1 MATIAEMLIRLGMD
15 ASGLKQ
21 GAGQAKQEL
30 SGLEKSMKGVEQA
43 GKTMTSIGTAL
54 TMGVTTPLIG
64 ASTAVASFVVGAEG
78 MTKVRSAFDGI
89 ARSAGS
95 SGDAVLLAMQKGS
108 QGMMSNIDLMKN
120 FNLASQL
127 VSEDFAMKL
136 PEAFGYL
143 GKVSAATGESMDYM
157 LNSLIKGVGRLSPLI
172 LDNLGIQVDMNAA
185 YEAYGATLGKSVEE
199 MTKAEKQTAI
209 LNATMTALA
218 ENTAAMPE
226 NFGSVTASLKA
237 TFQNAKDA
245 IGETLLP
252 VLGEVTSSLTGAI
265 NKIVEMT
272 TEGGNLYPVLQKAGD
287 GFSNLVN
294 KVGDIVDKLSQLDPA
309 WVKTIADVVGFVAVL
324 GPALLVTGKLTTS
337 IVGMGKALTSL
348 MTTFGMTASAASA
361 ALGPIAIGL
370 AAIGVEIVLLSK
382 HNNDLAESTKKT
394 NQGMAQLA
402 DAVRSGIIDMP
413 TYNQLVADI
422 DRGYISLDQ
431 ALSSLPTKVSN
442 VTNAQ
447 NDQIMA
453 IFDASTSYKNYTEM
467 MAAAGIEIG
476 NVTEELYNS
485 EKGFGQNS
493 TAAAQS
499 ANSVTELLRV
509 YGNGAVVVAQT
520 AEELEQAALEM
531 EVMNQIATEAA
542 GIKSMTANF
551 SGMISYAQNYDQIQK
566 QINEKMTLMSQ
577 IDVNGDGIADV
588 GNAAKGTQED
598 LDNLTAEVEAL
609 NGALETMAAQAALS
623 MLQATIAIGGVTEA
637 EAKLFFDTA
646 VAMGQ
651 MTQAG
656 ADAAY
661 QSYGDSIKLMNLLEL
676 DPKTGE
682 ISVDNYDAMMAI
694 LAIDDMTIA
703 EKIAAIEAILSGEEA
718 VKSTIDGLAKN
729 RTATITVNAVAGNVT
744 AMFRAEGGDV
754 ARKNVYIVGEKGPE
768 IFVPNTDGQIIPNH
782 KIGDYASS
790 LNSGGAGSVVTNN
803 YNLSMPTTAN
813 AGDVKMAF
821 ELMEAWGT

>member
-43 GKTMTSIGTAL
+43 GKTMSSIGNAL
-54 TMGVTTPLIG
+54 TLGVTTPVMAAG
-64 ASTAVASFVVGAEG
+64 AAVASFVVGAAG

-89 ARSAGS
+89 AKSAGS

-108 QGMMSNIDLMKN
+108 QGMMSNIDIMKN

-172 LDNLGIQVDMNAA
+172 LDNLGIQVDLTAA

-199 MTKAEKQTAI
+199 MNKAEKQTAI
-209 LNATMTALA
+209 MNATMTALA
-218 ENTAAMPE
+218 ENTAAMPD
-226 NFGSVTASLKA
+226 NFGSTTAALKA

-272 TEGGNLYPVLQKAGD
+272 TEGGNLYPALQSIGS
-287 GFSNLVN
+287 GFS
-294 KVGDIVDKLSQLDPA
+294 DIVSKIGGFVDKLSELDPV
-309 WVKTIADVVGFVAVL
+309 WVSTISNIVLFLAAL
-324 GPALLVTGKLTTS
+324 GPVLSITGKLTSGIATL
-337 IVGMGKALTSL
+337 VPKLANMAVTMGIT
-348 MTTFGMTASAASA
+348 GTASLAGAAA
-361 ALGPIAIGL
+361 IAGIAVAL
-370 AAIGVEIVLLSK
+370 AAVAVAVVHFINVS
-382 HNNDLAESTKKT
+382 DQLAEAVGEVKASSIEAGDSFEEYVAKV
-394 NQGMAQLA
+394 NAAA
-402 DAVRSGIIDMP
+402 DANNTGK
-413 TYNQLVADI
+413 L
-422 DRGYISLDQ
+422 SL
-431 ALSSLPTKVSN
+431 SEYR
-442 VTNAQ
+442 AQ
-447 NDQIMA
+447 NVSLRADLDKLVISQQL
-453 IFDASTSYKNYTEM
+453 TRK
-467 MAAAGIEIG
+467 
-476 NVTEELYNS
+476 
-485 EKGFGQNS
+485 
-493 TAAAQS
+493 S
-499 ANSVTELLRV
+499 ANSMFNRYIDGFMTLEDLQRVIYDLNTEQQQNATFSQKMASGYQQMKDAV
-509 YGNGAVVVAQT
+509 QGAT
-520 AEELEQAALEM
+520 A
-531 EVMNQIATEAA
+531 ATEAQIEA
-542 GIKSMTANF
+542 AKELQEAQEAQNLEQLQAVKSITNNMGN
-551 SGMISYAQNYDQIQK
+551 MISYAQNYDQIQK

-588 GNAAKGTQED
+588 GNKAKGTQED
-598 LDNLTAEVEAL
+598 LNNLTGEVEAL

-637 EAKLFFDTA
+637 ESKLFFDTA

-651 MTQAG
+651 MTQKG

-661 QSYGDSIKLMNLLEL
+661 QSYSDSIKLMNLLEL

-694 LAIDDMTIA
+694 LAIDNMTIA
-703 EKIAAIEAILSGEEA
+703 EKIAAIEAVLSGEA
-718 VKSTIDGLAKN
+718 TVKSTLDGLAKN
-729 RTATITVNAVAGNVT
+729 RVATITVNTVAGDVT
-744 AMFRAEGGDV
+744 PMLRAEGGDV
-754 ARKNVYIVGEKGPE
+754 TRKNVYIVGEKGPE